1 MAQYIRP
8 TINCKKKNIK
18 KYLVFRKKPK
28 NEIDFGL
35 KKNQYLRYYY
45 RCRVCGH
52 LTAKHKNF
60 FLDSLYKKKY
70 FKSTYKS
77 RFLLDKV
84 FEKIINLPNLKS
96 DNYFRVKRIKEMI
109 EKNVFQK
116 KLNLLDVGSG
126 TGVFPF
132 KIKSENIDVT
142 ALDPSKDCTMFI
154 KNKSKSK
161 IKILTGNFLRMNYKN
176 FSKYNLITFNKVL
189 EHVDEPILFLQ
200 KAKKLLKKNNLIY
213 VEVPDAAAIKDKK
226 EGKNRE
232 EFGFGHH
239 HVFTKQ
245 SLKNIL
251 ISSDFKIISLDNI
264 REPSGKYT
272 LYAFGKMK

>member
-1 MAQYIRP
+1 MVQYIKP

-18 KYLVFRKKPK
+18 KYLIFRKKPK

-35 KKNQYLRYYY
+35 KKIHYLRYYY
-45 RCRVCGH
+45 KCKVCGH
-52 LTAKHKNF
+52 LTAKHRNF
-60 FLDSLYKKKY
+60 FLESLYKKKY
-70 FKSTYKS
+70 FESTYKS
-77 RFLLDKV
+77 KFFLNSV
-84 FEKIINLPNLKS
+84 FEKIINLPNLRS
-96 DNYFRVKRIKEMI
+96 DNYYRVKRIKEMI
-109 EKNVFQK
+109 KKTIPQK

-132 KIKSENIDVT
+132 KMKGENIDVT

-161 IKILTGNFLRMNYKN
+161 IKILTGNFLKMNYNK

-200 KAKKLLKKNNLIY
+200 KAKKLLKNNNLVY
-213 VEVPDAAAIKDKK
+213 VEVPDAIAIKDKK

-232 EFGFGHH
+232 EFGLGHN
-239 HVFTKQ
+239 HVFTKK
-245 SLKNIL
+245 SLRNIL
-251 ISSDFKIISLDNI
+251 NFTNFKIITIKSI

-272 LYAFGKMK
+272 LYAFGKI